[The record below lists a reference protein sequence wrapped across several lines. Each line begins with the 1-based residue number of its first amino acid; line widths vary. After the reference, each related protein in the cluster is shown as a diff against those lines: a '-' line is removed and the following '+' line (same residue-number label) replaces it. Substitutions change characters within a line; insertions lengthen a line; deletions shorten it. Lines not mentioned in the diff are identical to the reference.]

1 MSLQHLRRT
10 NETEPV
16 LTNVVPYRCDARRV
30 PLPRL
35 RPVARE
41 PGTARKIVQSD
52 ALVEEGMNCEGR
64 TRYGR
69 AAARKGGATKRQR
82 GPRPVGQGAIGASR
96 NSAFAPFD
104 RETEATKLEA
114 TKLEEVERPEEEEET
129 KRVEEDEQVM
139 SEVQDMFLH
148 GVAEIATELA
158 TALNEESRAR
168 EAALAGDKPTSILDK
183 IARLSGRWRRRREE
197 DRVYN

>member
-41 PGTARKIVQSD
+41 PETARKIVQSD

-82 GPRPVGQGAIGASR
+82 GPRPVGQGAVGASR
-96 NSAFAPFD
+96 NSAFTPFD

-114 TKLEEVERPEEEEET
+114 MKLEEVVRPEEEEET
-129 KRVEEDEQVM
+129 KRVEEDEQVV

-158 TALNEESRAR
+158 TALNAESRAR
-168 EAALAGDKPTSILDK
+168 EAALDGDIPLSTLDK
-183 IARLSGRWRRRREE
+183 IAMLSGMWRRRRDE